1 MASKNQDPANQNPAD
16 ALNPGAGAN
25 LTDEQRKHREELY
38 GYKRDEEGTL
48 DTSAR
53 LEDETAGI
61 PSGSSTTGPD
71 PDTGS
76 QADELNNPDFNNPID
91 DNNR

>member
-1 MASKNQDPANQNPAD
+1 MAHEPNQDPAA
-16 ALNPGAGAN
+16 ALDPNSGAN
-25 LTDEQRKHREELY
+25 LTEEQRKHREQLY

-53 LEDETAGI
+53 LEQETVGI
-61 PSGSSTTGPD
+61 PTDSRTTGPD
-71 PDTGS
+71 PDS
-76 QADELNNPDFNNPID
+76 ESRPDELLIPGFNNPID